1 MLTINP
7 DFDIYHPKIT
17 EQHNGAIRNNTIQAK
32 NYKETFYALIEKVH
46 KELYGVVY
54 EQMRA
59 STIIE
64 GWRYGFA
71 PTAVAQYI
79 LNDIISIQNLV
90 YGCTGYHEMV
100 IDHLRTTLQLNNNTW
115 GQAYGYVPAL
125 EELKLPVGTVQG
137 QINAR
142 LKDIASKTSRFPSL
156 TEHCVF
162 NRHIPNAN
170 VVHND
175 DEITLINTFAM
186 QTVGA
191 VVKLIQPVFDETH
204 QFDAETQEETHET
217 A

>member
-7 DFDIYHPKIT
+7 DFDIYAPKIT
-17 EQHNGAIRNNTIQAK
+17 EQHNGEIRNNTIQAK
-32 NYKETFYALIEKVH
+32 NYKEAFYGLIEKVH

-100 IDHLRTTLQLNNNTW
+100 ITHLRTTLQLNNYTW
-115 GQAYGYVPAL
+115 GQAYGYTPAL
-125 EELKLPVGTVQG
+125 EELKLPAGTVQG

-142 LKDIASKTSRFPSL
+142 LKTIAQKTSRFPSV
-156 TEHCVF
+156 TTHCVF
-162 NRHIPNAN
+162 NRHIQDAD

-175 DEITLINTFAM
+175 DEIPLINTFAM
-186 QTVGA
+186 QTVA
-191 VVKLIQPVFDETH
+191 ALVKLIEPVFIEAQQPDVEM
-204 QFDAETQEETHET
+204 QEETDET